1 MEIQAPFQ
9 NIKDTINIECEHFD
23 ENYEHFLM
31 AFLCSLLVIQIL
43 IAIFL
48 LVWTILSARSS
59 LASFV
64 SVLNKPCDEVLGAA
78 QFTERTMHQ
87 CQSCHKLS

>member
-1 MEIQAPFQ
+1 MEIQAQAPFK
-9 NIKDTINIECEHFD
+9 NIKDTINMECEHFD
-23 ENYEHFLM
+23 ENYEHILM

-43 IAIFL
+43 IAICL

-64 SVLNKPCDEVLGAA
+64 SVILFRNKTCIKV
-78 QFTERTMHQ
+78 
-87 CQSCHKLS
+87 